1 MRDTSTVGSG
11 VAAGVDALWA
21 KNPPDRPTE
30 AWLSLRDHLLD
41 TAETMHRL
49 WQEWVPPGVRRRLAA
64 ELGGDETTA
73 GVVSTFLAGTH
84 DVGKG
89 SPAFACQ
96 SPTLLASLESAGLR
110 LHPDVF
116 DPTQRR
122 RARHEL
128 VSHHAVCEWLVAQ
141 GMESV
146 IADTYGSVLGAHH
159 GTPSMAGPLN
169 ELPDRPH
176 LLGDEMWA
184 RARQRLLDEMA
195 EQAGLRQNLQT
206 VMGRPLSS
214 PAQMLLCGLVIVADW
229 IASNTAYFPLVPPGT
244 RPDRSTRSADAWAR
258 LDFPGVW
265 VPVPPEHPPAHAR
278 ELADEM
284 LRTRFG
290 LGADAVA
297 REVQVH
303 AVRAVLEMDPIGVL
317 LIEAEPGS
325 GKTEAA
331 LCAAEILAARSGA
344 GGVSVYLPTQATADA
359 MFDRLL
365 RWSRTVPTQGADPTQ
380 SVLLTHGR
388 ALLNPSFR
396 HLLHSDHGL
405 PTDVSRDST
414 ESRRTVNAQ
423 VHGWLGERK
432 RAAFADFS
440 VSTVDHLLFAGLKAK
455 HVMLRHLGAARTVVV
470 LDELHA
476 LDVVSDVYLH
486 RTMEWLGAYGVPVI
500 ALSATLPPAQRESLF
515 RSYARGRDQPAA
527 VGLFD
532 EPVAAPPPLVVP
544 HRGYPQ
550 VSFTSGRGADI
561 LAAEH
566 TPVQQTV
573 QLHRLGDDVSDLVEL
588 LLTRLDGGGCALVVC
603 DTVRRAVERYDALVA
618 ELGVERVLLN
628 HSRFVAADRSER
640 DDRIR
645 RLFGPPGH
653 EVERPD
659 GPFVVVATQVVEQSL
674 DIDFDLLVTDIA
686 PVDSLLQRIG
696 RLHRHRRERPAG
708 LSEPRCWLTGVDWS
722 GDRPLPLTGPRA
734 VYGDH
739 LLLRTLAVL
748 QAPLDGA
755 GVHTPTDIPGLVS
768 TVYSVLPLGP
778 ESWAEP
784 MREARERFARQR
796 AEKRSVQ
803 AMPYRI
809 RGPWDERTLDGL
821 IAVGVGEAD
830 EVSARGQVR
839 DIQESIQVLLMTRDE
854 DGRLRLPDLA
864 SLGDLA
870 GRELPAHERPT
881 AEEELAGARCVVSLP
896 PECSVSPVTAATV
909 VEELEE
915 ELVPGWQHSPLLAG
929 QLVLTT
935 DRGGHR
941 TVAGVKLRY
950 DPVTGL
956 GIEEDTDV

>member
-1 MRDTSTVGSG
+1 MSDASTTDSEVEP
-11 VAAGVDALWA
+11 ALDALWA
-21 KNPPDRPTE
+21 KNPPDRPAE

-41 TAETMHRL
+41 ASETMQRL
-49 WQEWVPPGVRRRLAA
+49 WEEWVPPGLRRRLAA
-64 ELGGDETTA
+64 DLDGDEKA
-73 GVVSTFLAGTH
+73 MGVVATFLAGTH

-110 LHPDVF
+110 LHPNAF
-116 DPTQRR
+116 DPTLRR

-128 VSHHAVCEWLVAQ
+128 VSHYALREWLVTQ
-141 GMESV
+141 GMES
-146 IADTYGSVLGAHH
+146 ATAKSYGSVLGAHH

-176 LLGDEMWA
+176 LLGDDTWA
-184 RARQRLLDEMA
+184 SARHRLLDEMA
-195 EQAGLRQNLQT
+195 EHAGLHQHLQT
-206 VMGRPLSS
+206 LRRRPLSA

-229 IASNTAYFPLVPPGT
+229 IASNTAYFSLVPPGT
-244 RPDRSTRSADAWAR
+244 RPDRSTRSAEAWAR
-258 LDFPGVW
+258 LGFPGVW
-265 VPVPPEHPPAHAR
+265 VPVPPEHPAAQAR

-303 AVRAVLEMDPIGVL
+303 AVRAALEMDPVGVL

-380 SVLLTHGR
+380 SVRLTHGR

-396 HLLHSDHGL
+396 HLLHADHGL
-405 PTDVSRDST
+405 PTDVSRDSR

-423 VHGWLGERK
+423 VHGWLSERK
-432 RAAFADFS
+432 RAALADFS

-455 HVMLRHLGAARTVVV
+455 HVMLRHLGVARTVVV

-515 RSYARGRDQPAA
+515 RSYGKGRSQPVT

-544 HRGYPQ
+544 QRGYPQ
-550 VSFTSGRGADI
+550 VSFSRGRGVDI
-561 LAAEH
+561 LASAN

-573 QLHRLGDDVSDLVEL
+573 QLHRLGDDVSELVEL
-588 LLTRLDGGGCALVVC
+588 LRTRLDGGGCALVVC

-618 ELGVERVLLN
+618 ALGVERVMLN

-645 RLFGPPGH
+645 RFFGAPGDDVH
-653 EVERPD
+653 RPD

-696 RLHRHRRERPAG
+696 RLHRHRRERPAR
-708 LSEPRCWLTGVDWS
+708 LSTPQCWVTGVDWS
-722 GDRPLPLTGPRA
+722 GDRPIPLRGPRA

-739 LLLRTLAVL
+739 LLLRTLAAL
-748 QAPLDGA
+748 QASLDGA
-755 GVHTPTDIPGLVS
+755 GLRTPMDIPALVS
-768 TVYSVLPLGP
+768 TVYSDMPLGT
-778 ESWAEP
+778 ESWAESLR
-784 MREARERFARQR
+784 MAQEQFARQR
-796 AEKRSVQ
+796 AEKRSIQ

-809 RGPWDERTLDGL
+809 RGPWCEPTLDGL
-821 IAVGVGEAD
+821 ISAGVGEAD
-830 EVSARGQVR
+830 EISSRGQVR

-854 DGRLRLPDLA
+854 DGRLRIPALE

-870 GRELPAHERPT
+870 GREMPSHERPT
-881 AEEELAGARCVVSLP
+881 GEEELAAARCVVSLP
-896 PECSVSPVTAATV
+896 PECTASPETAARV
-909 VEELEE
+909 VEDLED
-915 ELVPGWQHSPLLAG
+915 ELVPGWQHSPLLAR

-935 DRGGHR
+935 DRAGHR